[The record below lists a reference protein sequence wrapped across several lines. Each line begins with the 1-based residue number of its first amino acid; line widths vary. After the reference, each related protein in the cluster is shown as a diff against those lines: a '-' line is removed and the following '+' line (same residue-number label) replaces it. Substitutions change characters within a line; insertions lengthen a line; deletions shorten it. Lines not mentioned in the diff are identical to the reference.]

1 MKRFWS
7 LLYHEFRLSRK
18 SIVIRLGLLIFWAE
32 FIRAIMLSVTANGQ
46 SLTALLGGGESLIVM
61 TALICVVVSLVDDV
75 FKADL
80 KSGWLIYS
88 YVLPVT
94 TFERAAVRFVRRSL
108 MCAGGMAFSLVNAAV
123 VCAVFKV
130 PFECKYIV
138 DHIIVLDSLLV
149 ISISED
155 FFMLSARDSDDLKKA
170 TIRSVFTIVGFYA
183 VVGLILLRGFDIRNP
198 DSFKLP
204 QIGVGSLVWA
214 LPLMILLM
222 AASFAITYK
231 RLGRAFD
238 LGMRTDRHRSAG
250 TEAAI
255 ELKRMSDGMTGLLY
269 KEFRQNRLLLILVIV
284 VPFLLILFP
293 LCVTLYF
300 INAEETLM
308 YIMDF
313 VMRTLMIGVGFF
325 IFSGIMSEVFK
336 GDDKKLWAYFVAS
349 NPKGIKGFLYYKY
362 VLVFAMNGL
371 YMAAGIFADAL
382 LATISYYLTG
392 RAVGSI
398 INVYIAVFYLLL
410 LLCAVDIPFIIRFGA
425 RKGSFIKTGIM
436 LLLCVI
442 GVVGFAMLPESIS
455 DKFVDAAVAVY
466 EGKANN
472 TLMLLLSLFPYIA
485 LAAFIGSY
493 RFSCR
498 IFMKGVTEYDG

>member
-32 FIRAIMLSVTANGQ
+32 FIRAVMLSVTANGQ

-170 TIRSVFTIVGFYA
+170 AIRSVFTIVGFYA
-183 VVGLILLRGFDIRNP
+183 VVGLIFLRGFDIQNP

-204 QIGVGSLVWA
+204 EIGVGSLVWA

-238 LGMRTDRHRSAG
+238 LGMRAGRHKSAG

-255 ELKRMSDGMTGLLY
+255 ELKRTSDGMTGLLY

-293 LCVTLYF
+293 LCVTLHF
-300 INAEETLM
+300 INAEETSRYVL
-308 YIMDF
+308 DF

-325 IFSGIMSEVFK
+325 IFSGIMTEVFK

-382 LATISYYLTG
+382 LATISYYMTG

-442 GVVGFAMLPESIS
+442 LVVGFAMLPESIS
-455 DKFVDAAVAVY
+455 DKFVDAAASVY

-472 TLMLLLSLFPYIA
+472 TLMLLLSFFPYIA